1 MSYLSESN
9 CLICEQLG
17 IISCLKESIYFKFI
31 SDVSSLY
38 EAKLVKGSRMIEK
51 LNEIQRKWLYLEPIY
66 SNETIMIDK
75 GLFISLDNVYR
86 AMMMRNN
93 CPKLSQLLDEDFNP
107 DLENILDKL
116 IHDLKKC
123 QHALFEFLEEK
134 RCQFPRLYFLGDESL
149 LDILGHTNEPDLMHP
164 HIKYIF
170 QAIYSLVLDEKK
182 TEIIAF
188 ESSYSE
194 RVLLKSVS
202 MSLIVDF
209 SLFW

>member
-1 MSYLSESN
+1 MILDILSVISWHLQSIPRKN
-9 CLICEQLG
+9 HLTLVSLLLLCLRH
-17 IISCLKESIYFKFI
+17 
-31 SDVSSLY
+31 
-38 EAKLVKGSRMIEK
+38 LVHH
-51 LNEIQRKWLYLEPIY
+51 
-66 SNETIMIDK
+66 
-75 GLFISLDNVYR
+75 YR

-116 IHDLKKC
+116 IHDLKNC

-209 SLFW
+209 SLFWWLFLIFLAPS